1 MSFKLIGKNFT
12 PPDIHAKVTGRA
24 KYAEDFRVE
33 GMVFCRLL
41 SSPVP
46 HARITNINTSVALA
60 MDGVLGVLL
69 PSEATPVRGTGDPM
83 LTDHPKFVGQPILAV
98 AAISETIA
106 QDAIEKITFDIETLP
121 FTVDPLVSLYPGGP
135 NARPEGN
142 MANPGIDIAEHKW
155 DARDFSD
162 AGNDR
167 LPTGKP
173 VREWTHGDIEAEFA
187 KSKLILDETFVTQ
200 GLAHHSMEPR
210 SALSYWDGDKC
221 VLHASS
227 QSQSFPVPS
236 VAAYIGIA
244 PERLVFIAEFC
255 GGGFGSKGSG
265 YPYLAI
271 PALMSKKIN
280 RPVMMRISR
289 AEEAQIGSSRHGF
302 QGRARLGFGSNGKL
316 LAADL
321 YIVQENGPT
330 NGFND
335 WLSAG
340 DALSLVYTPVAMRF
354 RGVPVLTNT
363 PHRGPQRGPGQN
375 QLAMA
380 IEPLIDKAA
389 RELDIDPVAIRK
401 INAPNSSSTYGDSDS
416 QVTSAYLSDALQ
428 KGADLFNWN
437 ERKLRSGERNGTK
450 VRGIGVGTAY
460 HSAGSNGFD
469 GLLRIDSNGI
479 LHIHTGVGNLGT
491 YSHTSTSRVAAE
503 VLGYDWSNCVVER
516 GDSRKALPWNLGQFG
531 SNTSFTMTRT
541 NYASAMD
548 ATNKIK
554 EIAAIHFGGT
564 VDDYLLFEEN
574 VKHVSNDSL
583 SLTFAEIA
591 SLAIS
596 LGGKFSGEEYPEELN
611 EMTKRSV
618 SQLSGTGL
626 IGVAKD
632 KLERNG
638 SVAALAA
645 GFIEI
650 ELDTET
656 GDWEIIDYLGVADC
670 GTVIHPLGLAH
681 QIKGAAIMGIG
692 LATSERHI
700 YDPQNGLPANLGFC
714 QSKLP
719 TYLDIPKSMQWS
731 AVGLEDPANPIGA
744 KGIGEP
750 IQGCASAALLCAI
763 SDAIGGHT
771 FNRTPVVKDMII
783 NYMSGNPQ
791 SHRPLQVNTA

>member
-1 MSFKLIGKNFT
+1 
-12 PPDIHAKVTGRA
+12 
-24 KYAEDFRVE
+24 
-33 GMVFCRLL
+33 
-41 SSPVP
+41 
-46 HARITNINTSVALA
+46 
-60 MDGVLGVLL
+60 L
-69 PSEATPVRGTGDPM
+69 PSEATPVIGTGDPM

-106 QDAIEKITFDIETLP
+106 QDAIEKITFDIEMLP

-142 MANPGIDIAEHKW
+142 MANPGIEIAEHKW
-155 DARDFSD
+155 DAKDFSD

-173 VREWTHGDIEAEFA
+173 VREWAHGDLDAEFE

-302 QGRARLGFGSNGKL
+302 QGRVRLGFGSDGKL

-330 NGFND
+330 DGFND

-340 DALSLVYTPVAMRF
+340 DALSLVYTPIAMRF

-389 RELDIDPVAIRK
+389 RELGLDPVVIRK
-401 INAPNSSSTYGDSDS
+401 INAPNSSSTYGGSES
-416 QVTSAYLSDALQ
+416 KVTSAYLSDALQ

-437 ERKLRSGERNGTK
+437 ERKLRSGEKNGTK

-469 GLLRIDSNGI
+469 GLLRIDLNGT

-548 ATNKIK
+548 AANKIK
-554 EIAAIHFGGT
+554 EIAAIHFGGS
-564 VDDYLLFEEN
+564 VGDYMLFEEK
-574 VKHVSNDSL
+574 VKHIMDDSMI
-583 SLTFAEIA
+583 LTFAEVA
-591 SLAIS
+591 ALAVS

-656 GDWEIIDYLGVADC
+656 GDWEILDYLGVADC

-783 NYMSGNPQ
+783 NYMAGNPQ